1 MLPGLPT
8 ADPIHL
14 RPGAAVP
21 AWVEAVE
28 RECFGSTWGP
38 LGEGEHLWAIRPGAF
53 ARWRIIPAVQEG
65 ELLRI
70 GVAGALRRCGLGR
83 AVLRLAQARLA
94 GYGIRVLLL
103 EVRVSNQAAR
113 ALYESEG
120 WVYLDQRKAYYRDG
134 EDAAI
139 YRREV

>member
-1 MLPGLPT
+1 MNAT
-8 ADPIHL
+8 ADPVHL

-21 AWVEAVE
+21 AWVETVE
-28 RECFGSTWGP
+28 RECFGSAWGP

-70 GVAGALRRCGLGR
+70 GVAAAQRRSGLGR
-83 AVLRLAQARLA
+83 ALLRLSQARLA
-94 GYGIRVLLL
+94 TYGIRVLLL
-103 EVRVSNQAAR
+103 EVRVSNHAAR

-120 WVYLDQRKAYYRDG
+120 WVYLDLRKAYYRDG

-139 YRREV
+139 YRRET